1 MTNATW
7 NSDRNSA
14 YDALSLKAGQYCYK
28 QVAWVHAKITAH
40 DLLESA
46 QYLIDSGA
54 SFEADTQAAIIVE
67 AKRLK
72 GEFEVTGQ
80 FKLV

>member
-1 MTNATW
+1 MIHPTW
-7 NSDRNSA
+7 NSKQHSA
-14 YDALSLKAGQYCYK
+14 YDALNLKAGQYCHK
-28 QVAWVHAKITAH
+28 QVAWVQAKITAK

-46 QYLIDSGA
+46 QYLIDEGVE
-54 SFEADTQAAIIVE
+54 FEATTQAEIIVE

-72 GEFEVTGQ
+72 GEFTETQQ